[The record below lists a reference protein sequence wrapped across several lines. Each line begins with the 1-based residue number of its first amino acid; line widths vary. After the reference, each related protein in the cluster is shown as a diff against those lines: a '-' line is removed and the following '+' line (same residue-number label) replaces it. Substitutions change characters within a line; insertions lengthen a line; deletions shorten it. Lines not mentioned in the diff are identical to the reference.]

1 MANRIDGYVDLSNLA
16 PMVRIQLISSSNE
29 EIEFPAIIDTGY
41 NGEVILPEEKVLALG
56 LEFLGT
62 IDNELAD
69 GRVVEIEFFRGR
81 IKWFDSVQEVAIGA
95 SQSEDALLGTLL
107 LANCE
112 LNVNF
117 RLGSVRVEHIEGD

>member
-1 MANRIDGYVDLSNLA
+1 MVDRIDGNVDFSTLT

-41 NGEVILPEEKVLALG
+41 NGEVILPEHRVQEMG

-81 IKWFDSVQEVAIGA
+81 IKWFDDVQEVAIGA
-95 SQSEDALLGTLL
+95 SQSDDTLLGTLL

-117 RLGSVRVEHIEGD
+117 KQGSVKIEQVN